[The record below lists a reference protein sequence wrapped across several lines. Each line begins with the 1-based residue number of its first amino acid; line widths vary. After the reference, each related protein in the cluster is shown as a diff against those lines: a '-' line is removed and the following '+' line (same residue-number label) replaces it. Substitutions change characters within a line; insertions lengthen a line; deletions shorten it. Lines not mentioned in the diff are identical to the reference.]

1 MPAQTKQR
9 KKRKCRPGTKARRDI
24 KKYQKGTELLGPRGP
39 FKKLVQSHMKR
50 VASDSAREN
59 VRGPVEYLWKKD
71 AILKIQQAYEAQIG
85 KKFQLCGQLAKIANR
100 KEILPQDFAMALRIK
115 DDLDGPFTDP
125 HRS

>member
-1 MPAQTKQR
+1 
-9 KKRKCRPGTKARRDI
+9 
-24 KKYQKGTELLGPRGP
+24 
-39 FKKLVQSHMKR
+39 MKR